1 MENSIA
7 WHIGC
12 SGFHY
17 KEWKE
22 AFYPKGLAQR
32 KWFDY
37 YATHFNTLELNMSF
51 YRFPQLSTLEGW
63 YQKSPAHFSFSM
75 KAPRLITHYK
85 KFNDTQTLL
94 ADFYGTARE
103 GLKEKLGPILFQFP
117 GQFTYNED
125 KLHQIIEQL
134 DRSFTNVLEFRHAGW
149 WRQDVYQLLAKHKIV
164 FCGMSHPTLPDE
176 AVINTSTVY
185 YRFHGTPR
193 LYYSEYDTAFLNRI
207 KEEII
212 TAPSVQTA
220 WLYFNNTA
228 ALAAIHNAGYL
239 RNQLS
244 PIVTTVQGQLF
255 L

>member
-1 MENSIA
+1 MENSIV

-22 AFYPKGLAQR
+22 TFYPKGLAQR

-37 YATHFNTLELNMSF
+37 YSTRFNTLELNVSF

-63 YQKSPAHFSFSM
+63 YQKSPAGFTFSM

-85 KFNDTQTLL
+85 KFNDTQSLL
-94 ADFYGTARE
+94 QDFYSTARE

-117 GQFTYNED
+117 GQFTYDEE
-125 KLHQIIEQL
+125 KLHQIVEQL
-134 DRSFTNVLEFRHAGW
+134 DNSFTNVLEFRHAGW

-176 AVINTSTVY
+176 TVINTPTVY

-193 LYYSEYDTAFLNRI
+193 LYYSEYDTAFLERI
-207 KEEII
+207 KNEI
-212 TAPSVQTA
+212 TTQPKVQTA

-239 RNQLS
+239 RDQLS
-244 PIVTTVQGQLF
+244 FDINSPLLSQDV
-255 L
+255 